1 MAIIQKIALLFT
13 IIGGITWG
21 LIGIFD
27 WNIVEA
33 IFRNNTFVNIIYIFV
48 GITALIN
55 IGIFFIDFK
64 DEI

>member
-1 MAIIQKIALLFT
+1 MAIIQKFALLFT

-21 LIGIFD
+21 LIGLFD
-27 WNIVEA
+27 WNLVEA
-33 IFRNNTFVNIIYIFV
+33 IFGNTTFANIIYIIV

-64 DEI
+64 DET